1 MTLMDR
7 ASRIGLSMVCIGL
20 LASCASKGPAPVE
33 SRAVPGS
40 LPAEQRSATGRP
52 LGSLEPVGKG
62 QYRVRRGDTLY
73 SIAVDHKADWK
84 DLARWNK
91 LSNPNVIE
99 PGQVLWVSDPSPRS
113 APALAQS
120 SAPPAAGAQAQPIA
134 PSPGVGVRPLQS
146 QPPSDSQPT
155 GATGMGASA
164 MADPAAAKPAAAE
177 SAAPAASAPA
187 ASAPPTELASIAP
200 APTDWVWPAN
210 GQIISGFAEGG
221 SKGLTIAGAP
231 GEAVF
236 AAETGKVVYSGS
248 GLRGYGNLVIVK
260 HEQDVITA
268 YAHNR
273 AILVKEGQTVR
284 RGQKIAELGMSDADR
299 PMLLFEVRKGGK
311 PVDPM
316 TFLPTR

>member
-1 MTLMDR
+1 MTLKDR
-7 ASRIGLSMVCIGL
+7 VSRVLVSLASVGL
-20 LASCASKGPAPVE
+20 LASCASTGPAPVE

-40 LPAEQRSATGRP
+40 LPAEQRSATGKP

-73 SIAVDHKADWK
+73 SIAVDHNADWK

-99 PGQVLWVSDPSPRS
+99 PGQVLWVSDPSPRTS
-113 APALAQS
+113 PALAQS
-120 SAPPAAGAQAQPIA
+120 SAPPTAGAQSQPVA

-146 QPPSDSQPT
+146 QPPSQDQP
-155 GATGMGASA
+155 AVGMGSSA
-164 MADPAAAKPAAAE
+164 MADPAAPGVPPAAAD
-177 SAAPAASAPA
+177 SASPTPPPAS
-187 ASAPPTELASIAP
+187 TELASIAP
-200 APTDWVWPAN
+200 APTGWVWPAN
-210 GQIISGFAEGG
+210 GQVISGFAEGG
-221 SKGLTIAGAP
+221 SKGLSIAGAP

-236 AAETGKVVYSGS
+236 AAESGKVVYSGS

-316 TFLPTR
+316 SFLPTR

>member
-1 MTLMDR
+1 MTLLDR
-7 ASRIGLSMVCIGL
+7 ASRIGLSMACVGL

-73 SIAVDHKADWK
+73 SIAVDHNADWK

-99 PGQVLWVSDPSPRS
+99 PGQVLWVSDPSPRHS
-113 APALAQS
+113 PALAQS
-120 SAPPAAGAQAQPIA
+120 SAPPAVGAQTQPIA
-134 PSPGVGVRPLQS
+134 PSSGVGVRPLQS
-146 QPPSDSQPT
+146 QSPSDSQPT
-155 GATGMGASA
+155 GSSGMGASA
-164 MADPAAAKPAAAE
+164 MADPAATTPAVAE
-177 SAAPAASAPA
+177 SAAPA

-200 APTDWVWPAN
+200 ATTGWVWPAN
-210 GQIISGFAEGG
+210 GQIISGFTEGG
-221 SKGLTIAGAP
+221 SKGLSIAGAP

-284 RGQKIAELGMSDADR
+284 RGQKIAELGMSDTDR

>member
-1 MTLMDR
+1 MTPFDR
-7 ASRIGLSMVCIGL
+7 ACRICLSLACIGL
-20 LASCASKGPAPVE
+20 LASCASPGPAPVE

-40 LPAEQRSATGRP
+40 LPAEQRSATGKS
-52 LGSLEPVGKG
+52 LGALEPIGKG
-62 QYRVRRGDTLY
+62 QYRVRRGDTLF
-73 SIAVDHKADWK
+73 SIAVDHNADWK

-99 PGQVLWVSDPSPRS
+99 PGRVLWVVNPSPRS
-113 APALAQS
+113 GPALAQS
-120 SAPPAAGAQAQPIA
+120 SPPATGGAQAQPIA
-134 PSPGVGVRPLQS
+134 PSSGVGVRPLQS
-146 QPPSDSQPT
+146 QPSSEPLPAA
-155 GATGMGASA
+155 ATDGPPSA
-164 MADPAAAKPAAAE
+164 MASPGSATPSPADPAAPATA
-177 SAAPAASAPA
+177 
-187 ASAPPTELASIAP
+187 APPTELASIAP
-200 APTDWVWPAN
+200 AATGWVWPAN
-210 GQIISGFAEGG
+210 GQVISGFSEGG
-221 SKGLTIAGAP
+221 NKGLSIAGAP

-284 RGQKIAELGMSDADR
+284 RGQKIAELGMSDAER

>member
-1 MTLMDR
+1 MTPFDR
-7 ASRIGLSMVCIGL
+7 ACRICLSLAGIGL
-20 LASCASKGPAPVE
+20 LASCASPGPAPVE

-40 LPAEQRSATGRP
+40 LPAEQRSATGKP

-73 SIAVDHKADWK
+73 SIAVDHNADWK
-84 DLARWNK
+84 DLARWNT
-91 LSNPNVIE
+91 LSNPNLIE
-99 PGQVLWVSDPSPRS
+99 PGQVLWVMNPSPRS
-113 APALAQS
+113 GPALAQS
-120 SAPPAAGAQAQPIA
+120 SPPAAAGAQARPIA
-134 PSPGVGVRPLQS
+134 PGSGVGVRPLQS
-146 QPPSDSQPT
+146 QPPSEPQPAE
-155 GATGMGASA
+155 GTGMGASA
-164 MADPAAAKPAAAE
+164 MAEPPAADSSLADPAAPA
-177 SAAPAASAPA
+177 
-187 ASAPPTELASIAP
+187 APPTELASIAP
-200 APTDWVWPAN
+200 APTGWVWPAN
-210 GQIISGFAEGG
+210 GQIISGFSEGG
-221 SKGLTIAGAP
+221 SKGLSIAGAP

-236 AAETGKVVYSGS
+236 AAETGRVVYSGS

-284 RGQKIAELGMSDADR
+284 RGQKIAELGMSDAER

>member
-1 MTLMDR
+1 MTLLDR
-7 ASRIGLSMVCIGL
+7 ASRIGLSMACVGL

-73 SIAVDHKADWK
+73 SIAVDHNADWK

-99 PGQVLWVSDPSPRS
+99 PGQVLWVSDPSPRPS
-113 APALAQS
+113 PALAQS
-120 SAPPAAGAQAQPIA
+120 SAPPAVGAQTQPIA
-134 PSPGVGVRPLQS
+134 PSSGVGVRPLQS

-155 GATGMGASA
+155 GASGMGSSA
-164 MADPAAAKPAAAE
+164 MADPAATTPAVAE
-177 SAAPAASAPA
+177 SAAPA

-200 APTDWVWPAN
+200 APTGWVWPAN
-210 GQIISGFAEGG
+210 GQIISGFTEGG
-221 SKGLTIAGAP
+221 SKGLSIAGAP

>member
-1 MTLMDR
+1 MTLLDR
-7 ASRIGLSMVCIGL
+7 ASRICLSLACVGL

-73 SIAVDHKADWK
+73 SIAVDHNADWK

-99 PGQVLWVSDPSPRS
+99 PGQVLWVADPSPRS
-113 APALAQS
+113 GPALAQS
-120 SAPPAAGAQAQPIA
+120 SAPPASGAQAQPIA
-134 PSPGVGVRPLQS
+134 PSSGVGVRPLQS
-146 QPPSDSQPT
+146 QPPSDPQAA
-155 GATGMGASA
+155 GGTGMGSSA
-164 MADPAAAKPAAAE
+164 MADPPAAA
-177 SAAPAASAPA
+177 SSTADPAAPVAST
-187 ASAPPTELASIAP
+187 PPTELASIAP
-200 APTDWVWPAN
+200 AATGWVWPAN

-221 SKGLTIAGAP
+221 SKGLSIAGAP
-231 GEAVF
+231 GEAIF

>member
-1 MTLMDR
+1 MTPFDR
-7 ASRIGLSMVCIGL
+7 ACRICLSLASIGLV
-20 LASCASKGPAPVE
+20 ASCASPGPAPVE

-40 LPAEQRSATGRP
+40 LPAEQRSATGKP
-52 LGSLEPVGKG
+52 LGSLEPLGKG

-73 SIAVDHKADWK
+73 SIAVDHNADWK
-84 DLARWNK
+84 DLTRWNK
-91 LSNPNVIE
+91 LSNPNLIE
-99 PGQVLWVSDPSPRS
+99 PGQVLWVMNPSPRS
-113 APALAQS
+113 GPALAQS
-120 SAPPAAGAQAQPIA
+120 SPPAAAGAQAQPIA
-134 PSPGVGVRPLQS
+134 PSSGVGVRPLQS
-146 QPPSDSQPT
+146 QPPSEPQPKE
-155 GATGMGASA
+155 AKAMGASA
-164 MADPAAAKPAAAE
+164 EPPAAASLPADPA
-177 SAAPAASAPA
+177 APA

-200 APTDWVWPAN
+200 APTGWVWPAN
-210 GQIISGFAEGG
+210 GQIISGFSEGG
-221 SKGLTIAGAP
+221 SKGLSIAGAP

-284 RGQKIAELGMSDADR
+284 RGQKIAELGMSDAER

>member
-1 MTLMDR
+1 MTLLDR
-7 ASRIGLSMVCIGL
+7 ASRIGLSMACIGL

-73 SIAVDHKADWK
+73 SIAVDHNADWK

-120 SAPPAAGAQAQPIA
+120 SAPPAVGAQAQPIA
-134 PSPGVGVRPLQS
+134 PSAGVGVRPLQS
-146 QPPSDSQPT
+146 QPPGDSPAT

-164 MADPAAAKPAAAE
+164 MADPAATTPAAAE
-177 SAAPAASAPA
+177 SAAPA

-200 APTDWVWPAN
+200 APTGWVWPAN

-221 SKGLTIAGAP
+221 SKGLSIAGAP

>member
-1 MTLMDR
+1 MTLLDR
-7 ASRIGLSMVCIGL
+7 ASRIGLSMACIGL
-20 LASCASKGPAPVE
+20 LASCVSKGPAPVE

-73 SIAVDHKADWK
+73 SIAVEHNADWK

-99 PGQVLWVSDPSPRS
+99 PGQVLWVSDPSPRPS
-113 APALAQS
+113 PALAQS
-120 SAPPAAGAQAQPIA
+120 SAPPAVGAQTQPIA
-134 PSPGVGVRPLQS
+134 PSSGVGVRPLQS
-146 QPPSDSQPT
+146 QPPSDSQPI
-155 GATGMGASA
+155 GVSGMGASA
-164 MADPAAAKPAAAE
+164 MADITATKPAVAE
-177 SAAPAASAPA
+177 SAAPAASA
-187 ASAPPTELASIAP
+187 SPTELASIAP
-200 APTDWVWPAN
+200 AATGWVWPAN
-210 GQIISGFAEGG
+210 GQIISGFTEGG
-221 SKGLTIAGAP
+221 SKGLSIAGAP